1 MTEYEHGSWLIGGMH
16 VNVRL
21 TVRSVHFESAHYV

>member
-1 MTEYEHGSWLIGGMH
+1 MTEDERGSWLIGVVQ

-21 TVRSVHFESAHYV
+21 TVRSVDFESAHNP